1 MRPAARSVDV
11 VVAELIERIAR
22 VHDLQEGCSLVL
34 DRIVD
39 EGKFDRAILLLVT
52 EAGMRGASWG
62 IPDAVFKLLT
72 DATSDPGTTALTLV
86 QNAGTRNIPSEHIPD
101 LGFDAI
107 VSICFAGIRNAPCG
121 LLLLDTPADDPR
133 IDFARAVVTRCG
145 PTMHRSARIAEME
158 HRLSKTGR
166 QQEML
171 TSIVNSLA
179 DPVILTTA
187 NADIVL
193 ANQRAEAL
201 LLTPRDASEGRRRA
215 IEVNNLLF
223 SSFLTQA
230 TIVGPARTA
239 RELNLVDPNDGS
251 DLLFEVIVMPID
263 IAQSEPGTVSILRDI
278 TDLKRAL
285 TELEVQFNRSRV
297 AEHRSRQ
304 ERDRLNVMLENV
316 SDPILVTDE
325 ASNIILMNPE
335 ADRLFVLAK
344 DTDPES
350 LSSKMVQAN
359 DTKFTSIIS
368 DFALQGKRR
377 RVERVDLI
385 DPDTG
390 RSLPAEVHSS
400 KILNARGETT
410 AIVSVLHD
418 LTQFSENQRLAGE
431 LRTLNEQLEDR
442 IRLATIQLEE
452 RNKQLEWQ
460 SSELEKASRLKSEFL
475 AAMSHELR
483 TPLNVII
490 GYTSLMRERI
500 YGDLSDAQDDT
511 LQKVHITSQHLL
523 ALINDVLDLSKIEAG
538 KMPLHLE
545 QVDLHALIADLSET
559 IMPMVRKKQLVY
571 ENVISADVPP
581 ITTDRTKLKQ
591 ILLNLLSNAIK
602 FTPKGTVR
610 VEASVIEDRVRITV
624 TDTGIGIKPEHLEVI
639 FDDFRQLDQ
648 SHTREYGGT
657 GLGLSITRNLLALL
671 GGYVN
676 VDSDYGDGSRFT
688 VTLPTKLEPAMIPEG
703 LQRIAAADKTVK
715 IDTHLKNRPNT
726 ATQ

>member
-1 MRPAARSVDV
+1 VRAVARSIDV
-11 VVAELIERIAR
+11 IVAELVERIAR

-39 EGKFDRAILLLVT
+39 EGQLDRAILLVT
-52 EAGMRGASWG
+52 TDAGMRGAGWG
-62 IPDAVFKLLT
+62 IPDSAFKFLIDATT
-72 DATSDPGTTALTLV
+72 DAGMTALALA
-86 QNAGTRNIPSEHIPD
+86 QSAGIRSMPTEHIPE
-101 LGFDAI
+101 LGFTNV
-107 VSICFAGIRNAPCG
+107 VSVCFTGIRAVPCG
-121 LLLLDTPADDPR
+121 VLLIDAPPTDQRVAFVADV
-133 IDFARAVVTRCG
+133 ANRCG
-145 PTMHRSARIAEME
+145 PTLHRSARIADLEN
-158 HRLSKTGR
+158 RLSRTGR
-166 QQEML
+166 QQDML
-171 TSIVNSLA
+171 TGIVNALA
-179 DPVILTTA
+179 DPVILTNPA
-187 NADIVL
+187 NDIVL
-193 ANQRAEAL
+193 ANQRAESL
-201 LLTPRDASEGRRRA
+201 LIPVHDASEGRRRA

-223 SSFLTQA
+223 SSFLTQTA
-230 TIVGPARTA
+230 IAGSKATA
-239 RELNLVDPNDGS
+239 RELNLVDPVDGS
-251 DLLFEVIVMPID
+251 DLLFEVIVLPID
-263 IAQSEPGTVSILRDI
+263 IGQSETGVVSILRDI

-335 ADRLFVLAK
+335 ADRLFVLAG
-344 DTDPES
+344 DADPEVAY
-350 LSSKMVQAN
+350 SKMVQAN

-368 DFALQGKRR
+368 DFLLQTKRR
-377 RVERVDLI
+377 RVERVDLV

-390 RSLPAEVHSS
+390 RPLPAEVHSS

-418 LTQFSENQRLAGE
+418 LTQFVENQRLAAE
-431 LRTLNEQLEDR
+431 LREFNEQLEDR
-442 IRLATIQLEE
+442 IRLATIELEE

-511 LQKVHITSQHLL
+511 LQKVYITSQHLL

-545 QVDLHALIADLSET
+545 QVDLGAMIADLSET

-571 ENVISADVPP
+571 ETIVAEDVPR

-602 FTPKGTVR
+602 FTPKG
-610 VEASVIEDRVRITV
+610 RVRIETSMIEGRV
-624 TDTGIGIKPEHLEVI
+624 TICVIDNGIGIKPEHMEVI
-639 FDDFRQLDQ
+639 FEDFRQLDQ

-657 GLGLSITRNLLALL
+657 GLGLSITKNLLALL
-671 GGYVN
+671 GGMITVE
-676 VDSDYGDGSRFT
+676 SKYGVGSMFT
-688 VTLPTKLEPAMIPEG
+688 IDLPVELDPAMLPEG
-703 LQRIAAADKTVK
+703 LQRTPPNRVIA
-715 IDTHLKNRPNT
+715 NS
-726 ATQ
+726 

>member
-1 MRPAARSVDV
+1 VRAVARSSDAI
-11 VVAELIERIAR
+11 VAELVERIAR
-22 VHDLQEGCSLVL
+22 VHNLQEGCSLVL

-39 EGKFDRAILLLVT
+39 EGQFERAILLVT
-52 EAGMRGASWG
+52 TDAGMRGAGWG
-62 IPDAVFKLLT
+62 IPDSVFKYLT
-72 DATSDPGTTALTLV
+72 DATTDAGSTALTLAQSV
-86 QNAGTRNIPSEHIPD
+86 GVRAMPTEHIPE
-101 LGFDAI
+101 LGFVNVAA
-107 VSICFAGIRNAPCG
+107 VGFAGIHDAPCG
-121 LLLLDTPADDPR
+121 VLLLDAQLTDKR
-133 IDFARAVVTRCG
+133 IELVAEIVNRCG
-145 PTMHRSARIAEME
+145 PTLHRSARLADLE
-158 HRLSKTGR
+158 HRLSRTGR

-171 TSIVNSLA
+171 TAIVNALA
-179 DPVILTTA
+179 DPIILTNSN
-187 NADIVL
+187 NAIVL

-201 LLTPRDASEGRRRA
+201 LIPVHDASEGRRRA
-215 IEVNNLLF
+215 IDVNNLLF
-223 SSFLTQA
+223 SSFLTQ
-230 TIVGPARTA
+230 TA
-239 RELNLVDPNDGS
+239 FGGDKPISRELNLADPSDGS
-251 DLLFEVIVMPID
+251 DLLFEVIGMPIE
-263 IAQSEPGTVSILRDI
+263 IGQSEAGTVSILRDI

-335 ADRLFVLAK
+335 ADRLFVLAG
-344 DTDPES
+344 DADPEIAY
-350 LSSKMVQAN
+350 SKMVQAN

-368 DFALQGKRR
+368 DFLLQTKRR
-377 RVERVDLI
+377 RVERVDLV

-390 RSLPAEVHSS
+390 RPLPAEVHSS

-418 LTQFSENQRLAGE
+418 LTQFVENQRLAAE
-431 LRTLNEQLEDR
+431 LRAFNEQLEDR

-500 YGDLSDAQDDT
+500 YGDLSSAQDDT
-511 LQKVHITSQHLL
+511 LQKVYITSQHLL

-545 QVDLHALIADLSET
+545 EVDLGAMIGDLSET

-571 ENVISADVPP
+571 ENVIDPAVPR

-602 FTPKGTVR
+602 FTPKGHVR
-610 VEASVIEDRVRITV
+610 IESKLVNDRVRISV
-624 TDTGIGIKPEHLEVI
+624 FDNGIGIKPEHLEVI
-639 FDDFRQLDQ
+639 FEDFRQLDQ

-657 GLGLSITRNLLALL
+657 GLGLSITKNLLALL
-671 GGYVN
+671 GGIITVESN
-676 VDSDYGDGSRFT
+676 YGEGSRFT
-688 VTLPTKLEPAMIPEG
+688 IDLPLHLEENTVTEG
-703 LQRIAAADKTVK
+703 LDRIAAGDRVTS
-715 IDTHLKNRPNT
+715 RR
-726 ATQ
+726 

>member
-1 MRPAARSVDV
+1 MRVAVRSVDAI
-11 VVAELIERIAR
+11 VAELVERIAR
-22 VHDLQEGCSLVL
+22 VHDLPEGCSLVL

-39 EGKFDRAILLLVT
+39 DGQLNRAILLVAT
-52 EAGMRGASWG
+52 DSGMRGASWG
-62 IPDAVFKLLT
+62 VPDSVFKFLT
-72 DATSDPGTTALTLV
+72 DATTDAGTTALALA
-86 QNAGTRNIPSEHIPD
+86 QSAGTRSVQPEHIPE
-101 LGFDAI
+101 LRFESVTA
-107 VSICFAGIRNAPCG
+107 VCFTGIKDAPCG
-121 LLLLDTPADDPR
+121 VLLLDAVPTDPNVQ
-133 IDFARAVVTRCG
+133 FVTEILQRCG
-145 PTMHRSARIAEME
+145 PTLHRSARISELD
-158 HRLSKTGR
+158 HRLMRTGR
-166 QQEML
+166 QQDML
-171 TSIVNSLA
+171 NAIVNALS
-179 DPVILTTA
+179 DPVILTNAA
-187 NADIVL
+187 NDIVL

-201 LLTPRDASEGRRRA
+201 LLPPHDASEGRRRA

-223 SSFLTQA
+223 SSFLTQTA
-230 TIVGPARTA
+230 IGGVHA
-239 RELNLVDPNDGS
+239 RELNLVDPSDGS
-251 DLLFEVIVMPID
+251 DLLFEVILLPID
-263 IAQSEPGTVSILRDI
+263 IARSESGTVSILRDI

-335 ADRLFVLAK
+335 ADRLFVLAGEV
-344 DTDPES
+344 DPEAAY
-350 LSSKMVQAN
+350 SKMVQAN

-368 DFALQGKRR
+368 DFLLQTARR
-377 RVERVDLI
+377 RVERVDLV

-390 RSLPAEVHSS
+390 RPLPAEVHSS
-400 KILNARGETT
+400 KILNTRGETT

-418 LTQFSENQRLAGE
+418 LTQFAENQRLAGE

-442 IRLATIQLEE
+442 IRLATIELEE

-500 YGDLSDAQDDT
+500 YGDLSNTQDDT
-511 LQKVHITSQHLL
+511 LHKVYLTSQHLL
-523 ALINDVLDLSKIEAG
+523 ALINDVLDLAKIEAG

-545 QVDLHALIADLSET
+545 EVDLGVMIADLSET
-559 IMPMVRKKQLVY
+559 IMPMVRKKQLIY
-571 ENVISADVPP
+571 ENVVATDVPR

-591 ILLNLLSNAIK
+591 ILLNLLSNAVK
-602 FTPKGTVR
+602 FTPQGTVR
-610 VEASVIEDRVRITV
+610 IEASRNQDRVRISV
-624 TDTGIGIKPEHLEVI
+624 IDTGIGIRPEHLEDI
-639 FDDFRQLDQ
+639 FEDFRQLDQ

-671 GGYVN
+671 GGV
-676 VDSDYGDGSRFT
+676 VAVESTYGEGSRFT
-688 VTLPTKLEPAMIPEG
+688 IDLPVQLDPATIPEG
-703 LQRIAAADKTVK
+703 VQRLMAADRVVS
-715 IDTHLKNRPNT
+715 
-726 ATQ
+726 AG

>member
-1 MRPAARSVDV
+1 M
-11 VVAELIERIAR
+11 
-22 VHDLQEGCSLVL
+22 L

-39 EGKFDRAILLLVT
+39 EGDFDRAILLLVT
-52 EAGMRGASWG
+52 EAGMRGTSWG
-62 IPDAVFKLLT
+62 IPDSVFKYLV
-72 DATSDPGTTALTLV
+72 DATTDPGTTALGLV
-86 QNAGTRNIPSEHIPD
+86 QTPGVRSIPPEHIPE
-101 LGFDAI
+101 LGFTSV
-107 VSICFAGIRNAPCG
+107 VSICFTGIKSAPCG
-121 LLLLDTPADDPR
+121 LLLLDTTLTDPR
-133 IDFARAVVTRCG
+133 IQFANDVVHRCG
-145 PTMHRSARIAEME
+145 PTLHRSARIAEME
-158 HRLSKTGR
+158 QRLNRTGR

-179 DPVILTTA
+179 DPVILT
-187 NADIVL
+187 NRDNDIML
-193 ANQRAEAL
+193 ANQRAEGL

-230 TIVGPARTA
+230 TIGGAPAA

-251 DLLFEVIVMPID
+251 DLLFEVIAMPID
-263 IAQSEPGTVSILRDI
+263 IGQAQSGTVSILRDI

-297 AEHRSRQ
+297 AEHRSRA
-304 ERDRLNVMLENV
+304 ERDSLNVMLENV
-316 SDPILVTDE
+316 SDPILVTDD

-344 DTDPES
+344 NTDPES
-350 LSSKMVQAN
+350 VSSKMVQAN

-368 DFALQGKRR
+368 DFLLQTKRR
-377 RVERVDLI
+377 RVERVDLL
-385 DPDTG
+385 DPDSG
-390 RSLPAEVHSS
+390 RPLPAEVHSS

-442 IRLATIQLEE
+442 IRLATIELEE

-490 GYTSLMRERI
+490 GYTSLLRERI
-500 YGDLSDAQDDT
+500 YGDLADVQDDT

-545 QVDLHALIADLSET
+545 EVDLGAMIADLSET

-571 ENVISADVPP
+571 EHAIASDVPR
-581 ITTDRTKLKQ
+581 INTDRTKLKQ

-610 VEASVIEDRVRITV
+610 IDAALKEERIRIRVI
-624 TDTGIGIKPEHLEVI
+624 DTGIGIKPEHLEVI

-657 GLGLSITRNLLALL
+657 GLGLSITKNLLALL
-671 GGYVN
+671 GGVIT
-676 VDSDYGDGSRFT
+676 VESTYGEGSRFT
-688 VTLPTKLEPAMIPEG
+688 VDLPIRLDPSTIPEG
-703 LQRIAAADKTVK
+703 LQRIAAADRVVS
-715 IDTHLKNRPNT
+715 TH
-726 ATQ
+726 

>member
-1 MRPAARSVDV
+1 VRAAARSVDV
-11 VVAELIERIAR
+11 IVAELMERIAR

-39 EGKFDRAILLLVT
+39 EGDFERAVLLLSSDS
-52 EAGMRGASWG
+52 GMRGTSWG
-62 IPDAVFKLLT
+62 VPDSTFKLLT
-72 DATSDPGTTALTLV
+72 DATTDPGTTALTLV
-86 QNAGTRNIPSEHIPD
+86 QSAGVRFIPPEHIPE
-101 LGFDAI
+101 LGFAS
-107 VSICFAGIRNAPCG
+107 VACVCFTGIRNAPCG
-121 LLLLDTPADDPR
+121 LLLLDATAGDPR
-133 IDFARAVVTRCG
+133 VKFASDVVDRCG
-145 PTMHRSARIAEME
+145 PTLHRSARIAEME
-158 HRLSKTGR
+158 QRLVRTGR
-166 QQEML
+166 QQDML

-179 DPVILTTA
+179 DPVILTNA
-187 NADIVL
+187 NNDMVL
-193 ANQRAEAL
+193 ANQRAEVL
-201 LLTPRDASEGRRRA
+201 LLSPPDASDGRRRA

-230 TIVGPARTA
+230 AIVGSVSAA

-251 DLLFEVIVMPID
+251 DLLFEVIAMPIG
-263 IAQSEPGTVSILRDI
+263 ITMTEAGTVSILRDI
-278 TDLKRAL
+278 TDLKRAV

-344 DTDPES
+344 EADPES
-350 LSSKMVQAN
+350 VSSKMVQAN

-368 DFALQGKRR
+368 DFLLQTKRR
-377 RVERVDLI
+377 RVERVDLL

-390 RSLPAEVHSS
+390 RPLPAEVHSS
-400 KILNARGETT
+400 KIQNARGETT

-418 LTQFSENQRLAGE
+418 LTQFSENQRLAAE

-545 QVDLHALIADLSET
+545 EVDLHVMIADLSET

-571 ENVISADVPP
+571 EHMIAPDVPA

-610 VEASVIEDRVRITV
+610 VDAKLQGDRVRVTV
-624 TDTGIGIKPEHLEVI
+624 TDSGIGIKPEHLEVI

-657 GLGLSITRNLLALL
+657 GLGLSITKNLLALL
-671 GGYVN
+671 GGFITVE
-676 VDSDYGDGSRFT
+676 SKYGDGSRFT
-688 VTLPTKLEPAMIPEG
+688 VDLPVKLDPTMIPEG
-703 LQRIAAADKTVK
+703 LQRMVAADRVV
-715 IDTHLKNRPNT
+715 
-726 ATQ
+726 ATS